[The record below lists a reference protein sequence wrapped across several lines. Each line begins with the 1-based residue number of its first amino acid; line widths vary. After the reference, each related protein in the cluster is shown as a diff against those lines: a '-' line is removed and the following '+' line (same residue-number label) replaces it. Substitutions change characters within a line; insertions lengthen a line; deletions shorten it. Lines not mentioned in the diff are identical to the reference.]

1 MPATMNISLPEAMKD
16 FVDEQVGGGGYGSA
30 SEYVR
35 ELVRRDQKER
45 AQNRL
50 ETLLLE
56 GLESGDPL
64 PLNAEYRANL
74 LRDLE
79 ARRKKKA
86 AGTRR

>member
-1 MPATMNISLPEAMKD
+1 MPATMNISLPEAMKT
-16 FVDEQVGGGGYGSA
+16 FVDDQVSGGGYGSV

-50 ETLLLE
+50 ETLLLQ
-56 GLESGDPL
+56 GLDSGDPL

-74 LRDLE
+74 LRDLA
-79 ARRKKKA
+79 ARRKKKPA
-86 AGTRR
+86 AKR

>member
-1 MPATMNISLPEAMKD
+1 MPTTMNISLPDVMKA
-16 FVDEQVGGGGYGSA
+16 FVDELVDSGGYGSA

-45 AQNRL
+45 ARNRL

-56 GLESGDPL
+56 GLESGEPI
-64 PLNAEYRANL
+64 PVNAEYRASL

-79 ARRKKKA
+79 ARRKKKKS
-86 AGTRR
+86 